1 MLSMA
6 CFSCTAHE
14 RRRRGLTIKS
24 LEDMSTMKTL
34 KPRVR
39 LDDVVLI
46 VDVYHSCIVLSLTY
60 TRTVPTA
67 KLQPDVTGPSH
78 LLLSC
83 KIGAARE
90 LKEET
95 GMDLRDS
102 LERLIP
108 VALRAQEEGSKE
120 LSCEL
125 KKRVFFSVDITDE
138 DLFVTKVCGD

>member
-1 MLSMA
+1 MSAYDPADDYKAFIFPMHAEHGMLLLY
-6 CFSCTAHE
+6 CTRKKKKGPHYQVP
-14 RRRRGLTIKS
+14 GGHVDK
-24 LEDMSTMKTL
+24 EDFEAA
-34 KPRVR
+34 
-39 LDDVVLI
+39 
-46 VDVYHSCIVLSLTY
+46 
-60 TRTVPTA
+60 A

-138 DLFVTKVCGD
+138 DLFVTKWWEDIHCLANGY